1 MKKVIHPLGAM
12 FFFLLCSFY
21 SFGQTRTVT
30 GRVKTP
36 NGDPVPQATI
46 QQKGTQ
52 QFSTA
57 SDDGAFSIDV
67 TGRNVVLLVS
77 SAGFSPYSVSVGDA
91 SFYDVVLGESGP
103 LAEVV
108 VTALG
113 ISRSQKSLGYSTQQ
127 VSGSNLTLTKEQNV
141 LGSLAGKIAG
151 VQVVGA
157 SGASLG
163 GTQKIKIRGVNSL
176 NGNDQPLIVV
186 DGTPISNSNF
196 GGSNGNGPDLGNLA
210 QDVNPDDIESVNV
223 LKGPAASALYGLR
236 GQYGVI
242 LITTR
247 KGKKG
252 PKKVQV
258 AYSSAFSVEKAANFM
273 PLQNIYGVGNN
284 QTFLT
289 LTNGDKYVNGN
300 DESWG
305 PKMDGTPVRM
315 FYSFYPQDAE
325 FGKLTPFVP
334 QPSNVEDY
342 FETGHNINNN
352 LSVAGG
358 NENMTYRLSYNNG
371 NIKGVMPGTSL
382 TRNNLGLNTSLD
394 ITSKLTVGL
403 NANFNNNKA
412 TRPSQGYQGT
422 ATGQVQWFQRN
433 IDMNR
438 LKNFRYADGT
448 ILNWN
453 VNPNTTTGI
462 ITNNR
467 PSDWNNPYFDAYANS
482 NNDNR
487 DRVFG
492 DVNLIYELLPG
503 LKLSSFLRADMYT
516 QNVSHKEALG
526 GRLDEGFSVA
536 KYQSKEFNYELLGQY
551 TKSFGDISLNL
562 NVGANKYT
570 VNFTSVSGNTVGGL
584 SSPAFYSLAGSKD
597 RPVVSSFIRRKEI
610 RSVYG
615 MASVGYKDTYF
626 LDASLRNDVSST
638 LPLNNNSYSY
648 PSVSASMV
656 FSELVKWKPL
666 SFGKIRASYA
676 VAGSDLSPYQT
687 GSSFNLGTPYTATT
701 GTIIPIG
708 VPDVLTNPNIKP
720 SFANSYEAGIDL
732 RFLKNR
738 VGIDFTYYVQENKNQ
753 IISLGVPG
761 ASGYSSTVVNAG
773 KIENKGFELALTG
786 VPVQTK
792 TFTWNTTLNFA
803 RNRSMVKELY
813 PGIDVYQLDAN
824 VYSSVSI
831 FLNAKVGEA
840 FGSLVGQAYKRDA
853 ASGKILLDAANL
865 PLFEAN
871 RNFGSVLPEFT
882 GGFLNNFNIGKFNI
896 AAMIDFQKGGQFFS
910 WTKMLAVKSG
920 QAAETAV
927 LNDKGFNVREPLA
940 NGGGVRVDGISDATK
955 QEVTAYVDARSYF
968 RNTLGTRIYEEWLF
982 DASYIKL
989 REVSIGYTFEN
1000 GILTQTPFKSVKL
1013 AFIARNPAMLWQ
1025 KAPKGLEPSELSY
1038 GSGSISW
1045 LEKGEFQTVRSYGVS
1060 LNVNF

>member
-1 MKKVIHPLGAM
+1 MKKRFRLF
-12 FFFLLCSFY
+12 FFFLFSMGCCFS
-21 SFGQTRTVT
+21 SFGQSRTISGTVT
-30 GRVKTP
+30 TRSGVA
-36 NGDPVPQATI
+36 VPGATI
-46 QQKGTQ
+46 QQK
-52 QFSTA
+52 STNVYA
-57 SDDGAFSIDV
+57 TAADNGNYSINV
-67 TGRNVVLLVS
+67 SGSNVVLVFS
-77 SAGFSPYSVSVGDA
+77 SAGYKTTEQNAGNSSTINVSLEVGGDM
-91 SFYDVVLGESGP
+91 D
-103 LAEVV
+103 EVV

-113 ISRSQKSLGYSTQQ
+113 ITRSQKSIGYAAQQ
-127 VSGSNLTLTKEQNV
+127 VKGENLTLTKEQNV

-196 GGSNGNGPDLGNLA
+196 GSSNGNGPDLGNLG
-210 QDVNPDDIESVNV
+210 QDINPDDIESVNV

-242 LITTR
+242 IITT
-247 KGKKG
+247 KKG
-252 PKKVQV
+252 NKGAKKVNVQ
-258 AYSSAFSVEKAANFM
+258 YSSAFSMEKAANFM

-289 LTNGDKYVNGN
+289 LANGDKYVNGN

-315 FYSFYPQDAE
+315 YYSFYTQDPE
-325 FGKLTPFVP
+325 FGQLTPFSP
-334 QPSNVEDY
+334 QPTNVEDY
-342 FETGHNINNN
+342 FETGSNINNN
-352 LSVAGG
+352 ISVSGG
-358 NENMTYRLSYNNG
+358 NENMTFKVSYNNA

-394 ITSKLTVGL
+394 ITKKLTVGI
-403 NANFNNNKA
+403 NANFSNNKGK
-412 TRPSQGYQGT
+412 RPSQGYQGT
-422 ATGQVQWFQRN
+422 ATGHVQWFQRN

-448 ILNWN
+448 IMNWN
-453 VNPNTTTGI
+453 VNPSTTTGI

-482 NNDNR
+482 NDDSR
-487 DRVFG
+487 DRLFG
-492 DVNLIYELLPG
+492 DVNLSYQLMPG
-503 LKLSSFLRADMYT
+503 LKLSAFLRSDMYT

-526 GRLDEGFSVA
+526 SRLDEGYSVG
-536 KYQSKEFNYELLGQY
+536 KYQSKEFNYEFLGQY
-551 TKSFGDISLNL
+551 TKRSGDVSLNV

-584 SSPAFYSLAGSKD
+584 VSPAFYSLAGSKD
-597 RPVVSSFIRRKEI
+597 RPVISSFIRKKEI

-615 MASVGYKDTYF
+615 MASVGYKDIYF
-626 LDASLRNDVSST
+626 LDASVRNDVSST

-648 PSVSASMV
+648 PSVSASMI

-676 VAGSDLSPYQT
+676 VAGSDLAPYQT
-687 GSSFNLGTPYTATT
+687 GSSFSLGTPYTATS
-701 GTIIPIG
+701 GTITPIT
-708 VPDVLTNPNIKP
+708 VPDVLNNPEIKP

-732 RFLKNR
+732 RFLNSR
-738 VGIDFTYYVQENKNQ
+738 IGVDFTYYVQENKNQ

-773 KIENKGFELALTG
+773 KIENKGFELSLTG
-786 VPVQTK
+786 MPVDSK
-792 TFTWNTTLNFA
+792 LFTWNTTLNFA
-803 RNRSMVKELY
+803 RNKSMVKELY

-824 VYSSVSI
+824 TYSSVSI

-853 ASGKILLDAANL
+853 ATGKILLDASNL
-865 PLFEAN
+865 PMFEAN
-871 RNFGSVLPEFT
+871 HNFGSVLPKFT
-882 GGFLNNFNIGKFNI
+882 GGFLNNFRIGKFNI
-896 AAMIDFQKGGQFFS
+896 AAMIDFQSGGQFFS
-910 WTKMLAVKSG
+910 WSKMLAVKSG

-927 LNDKGFNVREPLA
+927 LNDKGFNVRDPLA
-940 NGGGVRVDGISDATK
+940 DGGGVRVDGISNASG

-1000 GILTQTPFKSVKL
+1000 GILKKTPFKSVKL
-1013 AFIARNPAMLWQ
+1013 AFIARNPAMIWQ